1 MRRRNFLAFLGGTAA
16 WPLVARAQQPTGMR
30 RIGVLLYL
38 NEQDVESKTYLAA
51 FVKQLSELGWRAGG
65 NLQIDYRWTGGNV
78 ARLRQY
84 AAELVALS
92 PDVILAAGGSHVGPL
107 QQLTR
112 TIPIVFV
119 QVADPVGGG
128 FVESLAHPGGN
139 ATGFSNFEFDIS
151 GKWLELLRE
160 IAPHTVR
167 TAVLRDPS
175 NPTGTAQF
183 GAIQA
188 LGRALGIDV
197 TPIGLRDAAEIER
210 GIGEFAARSNGG
222 LIITPT
228 GLAIVHRALI
238 IALAERYRLPAVYP
252 FRFFVS
258 DGGLISYGPD
268 AVDQYRRAAGYVDRI
283 LKGEKPAGLP
293 VEQST
298 KVALVINLKT
308 AKALGLDGAA
318 DAARAR
324 RRGDRMISRR
334 EFITLL
340 SGAAAAGWPLA
351 AKAQQA
357 MPVVGILGISA
368 PDTIGDRLR
377 MFRLGLKEAGYIDG
391 ENLVIEY
398 RWTENQFD
406 RLPELVA
413 DFVRKR
419 VAVITTV
426 AGASLAAKLATTSI
440 PIVFIATE
448 DPVRL
453 GLVASLARPGG
464 NLTGINIFSAEL
476 VAKRLELVREL
487 LPSATRIAVLIRPT
501 GPSSEATLRDIE
513 PAAHVLGL
521 QVQVLNA
528 STAREIDAAFATLR
542 RERLDALFLGA
553 DPFFTSRRVQLANLA
568 TRHVVPM
575 ISATRE
581 VPEAG
586 GLISYGANIADGW
599 RQVGVYVGRILRGTK
614 PADLPVV
621 QSTKFE
627 LVINAQTARIL
638 GVDVPAGLLARADE
652 VIE

>member
-1 MRRRNFLAFLGGTAA
+1 M
-16 WPLVARAQQPTGMR
+16 
-30 RIGVLLYL
+30 
-38 NEQDVESKTYLAA
+38 
-51 FVKQLSELGWRAGG
+51 
-65 NLQIDYRWTGGNV
+65 
-78 ARLRQY
+78 
-84 AAELVALS
+84 
-92 PDVILAAGGSHVGPL
+92 
-107 QQLTR
+107 
-112 TIPIVFV
+112 
-119 QVADPVGGG
+119 
-128 FVESLAHPGGN
+128 
-139 ATGFSNFEFDIS
+139 
-151 GKWLELLRE
+151 
-160 IAPHTVR
+160 
-167 TAVLRDPS
+167 
-175 NPTGTAQF
+175 
-183 GAIQA
+183 
-188 LGRALGIDV
+188 
-197 TPIGLRDAAEIER
+197 
-210 GIGEFAARSNGG
+210 
-222 LIITPT
+222 
-228 GLAIVHRALI
+228 
-238 IALAERYRLPAVYP
+238 
-252 FRFFVS
+252 
-258 DGGLISYGPD
+258 
-268 AVDQYRRAAGYVDRI
+268 
-283 LKGEKPAGLP
+283 
-293 VEQST
+293 
-298 KVALVINLKT
+298 
-308 AKALGLDGAA
+308 
-318 DAARAR
+318 
-324 RRGDRMISRR
+324 
-334 EFITLL
+334 
-340 SGAAAAGWPLA
+340 
-351 AKAQQA
+351 
-357 MPVVGILGISA
+357 VGILGISA

-377 MFRLGLKEAGYIDG
+377 TFRLGLKEAGYIDG
-391 ENLVIEY
+391 ENLVIDY
-398 RWTENQFD
+398 RWTDNQFD
-406 RLPELVA
+406 RLPELVT
-413 DFVRKR
+413 DFVRKQ

-528 STAREIDAAFATLR
+528 STPREIDAAFATLV

-638 GVDVPAGLLARADE
+638 GLDVPAALLARADE